1 MNIHETVNFLRSN
14 PVFWSRLGFCY
25 DPPLCDENGNIIV
38 FDNNFENYTKT
49 HDAFSLAGVKV
60 HTCIL
65 HSGWVG
71 VDKYDY
77 SVCDRV
83 LSSLFASG
91 KTEYFIPRIKLN
103 PPIDWCKESPTELLV
118 YENGPRDIEGI
129 KALIDT
135 EKQDWLGYDS
145 EKGYYNAKGWQDTRP
160 NVGGVISL
168 QSFSSQKW
176 LKDAGET
183 LSRLI
188 EHIESS
194 PYAEKIIAYHIAFG
208 ACGESMLWGRQ
219 WGKFG
224 DYGISN
230 QKHFLD
236 WGIKKYG
243 GKEQLYKA
251 WGEEAK
257 KEIIP
262 PSHLR
267 ENAEKL
273 YKDDISDCHSIDYD
287 LYMGEVTTNA
297 IMHFADIVHSKT
309 NKPFGTF
316 YGYILHMPRAAY
328 TGHLS
333 FKRLLDS
340 GKIDF
345 FAAPKS
351 YRRSAPGEPGGE
363 MAPTVSVNATSLWLD
378 ECDNRT
384 HLSSD
389 TIGGVAAN
397 AEETYAVQLREFC
410 KNISHNSGLWYMD
423 LGGNWYNDSGIMKN
437 IEKIVTANNK
447 LRKMPHESVAEIAI
461 IVDEN
466 AVLKGHPNHVLKT
479 EEFIRELQLCG
490 AHIDI
495 IFSHD
500 VGSLNLKN
508 IKLAV
513 LLTPYYITDSETAYL
528 KKQIS
533 EKGKL
538 LFVGKTN
545 CNTEGEFTVEVETLY
560 TELRKLVEAAGVN
573 CIAPE
578 NSAVYADNRI
588 VSVFPRE
595 DITFVPNLPVN
606 KKITDIFTGEP
617 YEYGK
622 PISIKAKMAKAFII
636 E

>member
-1 MNIHETVNFLRSN
+1 MQREQAVKFLREN

-25 DPPLCDENGNIIV
+25 DPHRYDENGETIV
-38 FDNNFENYTKT
+38 FSKNFSDFSTV
-49 HDAFSLAGVKV
+49 HDMFSDAGIRV

-71 VDKYDY
+71 VNKYDY
-77 SVCDRV
+77 TLCDKV
-83 LSSLFASG
+83 LETLFASG
-91 KTEYFIPRIKLN
+91 KSEYFIPRIKLN
-103 PPIDWCKESPTELLV
+103 VPVDWCAEYPAEVCV
-118 YENGPRDIEGI
+118 YDNGPRDEEEI
-129 KALIDT
+129 KELVGT
-135 EKQDWLGYDS
+135 EKHDWIGYDS
-145 EKGYYNAKGWQDTRP
+145 EIGYYNANGWQDDRP
-160 NVGGVISL
+160 NVGGTIAL
-168 QSFSSQKW
+168 QSFSSKKW
-176 LKDAGET
+176 LSDAGEALT
-183 LSRLI
+183 RLI
-188 EHIESS
+188 DHIENSQ
-194 PYAEKIIAYHIAFG
+194 YGNKIIAYHIAFG
-208 ACGESMLWGRQ
+208 TSGESMLWGRTT
-219 WGKFG
+219 GKFA

-230 QKHFLD
+230 KKHFLD
-236 WGIKKYG
+236 YLVKKYG
-243 GKEQLYKA
+243 SKEAVASIL
-251 WGEEAK
+251 GEDAI

-262 PSHLR
+262 YPELR
-267 ENAEKL
+267 QTKEYRDET
-273 YKDDISDCHSIDYD
+273 DRWSIDYD
-287 LYMGEVTTNA
+287 LFVGEVTTDA
-297 IMHFADIVHSKT
+297 IMYFADIVHSKT

-588 VSVFPRE
+588 VSIFPRE
-595 DITFVPNLPVN
+595 DMTFVPNLPKD
-606 KKITDIFTGEP
+606 KKITDIFSGEP
-617 YEYGK
+617 YEYGS
-622 PISIKAKMAKAFII
+622 PISVKAKMAKAFII

>member
-183 LSRLI
+183 LTRLI

-194 PYAEKIIAYHIAFG
+194 PYAENIIAYHIAFG

-297 IMHFADIVHSKT
+297 IMHFADIVHKKT
-309 NKPFGTF
+309 NKALGTF
-316 YGYILHMPRAAY
+316 YGYILHMTRTAY
-328 TGHLS
+328 TGHLA

-340 GKIDF
+340 GKVDF

-363 MAPTVSVNATSLWLD
+363 MAPAVSVNRVSLWLD

-389 TIGGVAAN
+389 TIGGVAQN
-397 AEETYAVQLREFC
+397 LDETCAVQLREFC
-410 KNISHNSGLWYMD
+410 KNISHGSGLWYMD
-423 LGGNWYNDSGIMKN
+423 LGGNWYDDDGIMENIKKIVSANETIKN
-437 IEKIVTANNK
+437 IK
-447 LRKMPHESVAEIAI
+447 HQSVAEITV
-461 IVDEN
+461 IVDEYS
-466 AVLKGHPNHVLKT
+466 VLKT
-479 EEFIRELQLCG
+479 HPERTVQTENFLRELQLCG
-490 AHIDI
+490 APVDV

-500 VGSLNLKN
+500 IGN
-508 IKLAV
+508 IDLSKTKLAV
-513 LLTPYYITDSETAYL
+513 LITPHYLTDAEVINLRKE
-528 KKQIS
+528 IS
-533 EKGKL
+533 ENGKL
-538 LFVGKTN
+538 LTVGE
-545 CNTEGEFTVEVETLY
+545 TEAKGDFNVSEETDY
-560 TELRKLVEAAGVN
+560 KALRKLVESADVD
-573 CIAPE
+573 CLAPE
-578 NSAVYADNRI
+578 NCAVYADNRI
-588 VSVFPRE
+588 VSFFPRE
-595 DITFVPNLPVN
+595 SVSFIPKIADELYDIYT
-606 KKITDIFTGEP
+606 
-617 YEYGK
+617 GK
-622 PISIKAKMAKAFII
+622 PLDKTVPLTVKGRLGRAFVRR
-636 E
+636 

>member
-1 MNIHETVNFLRSN
+1 MNRYETVSFLRSN

-103 PPIDWCKESPTELLV
+103 PPIDWCKENPTELLV
-118 YENGPRDIEGI
+118 YENGPGDIEGI

-145 EKGYYNAKGWQDTRP
+145 EKGYYNAEGWQDPRP

-168 QSFSSQKW
+168 QSFSSEKW
-176 LKDAGET
+176 LKDAGEA

-219 WGKFG
+219 WGRFG

-236 WGIKKYG
+236 WSVKKYG

-251 WGEEAK
+251 WGEEAE

-297 IMHFADIVHSKT
+297 IMHFADIVHKKT
-309 NKPFGTF
+309 NKAFGTF
-316 YGYILHMPRAAY
+316 YGYILHMTRTAY
-328 TGHLS
+328 TGHLA

-340 GKIDF
+340 GKVDF

-351 YRRSAPGEPGGE
+351 YSRSAPGEPGGE
-363 MAPTVSVNATSLWLD
+363 MAPAVSVNRVSLWLD

-389 TIGGVAAN
+389 TIGGVAQN
-397 AEETYAVQLREFC
+397 LDETCAVQLREFC
-410 KNISHNSGLWYMD
+410 KNISHGSGLWYMD
-423 LGGNWYNDSGIMKN
+423 LGGNWYDDDGIMENIKN
-437 IEKIVTANNK
+437 IVSANETIKNVK
-447 LRKMPHESVAEIAI
+447 HRSVAEITV
-461 IVDEN
+461 IVDEYS
-466 AVLKGHPNHVLKT
+466 VLKT
-479 EEFIRELQLCG
+479 HPERTVKTENFLRELQLCG
-490 AHIDI
+490 APVDV

-500 VGSLNLKN
+500 IGN
-508 IKLAV
+508 IDLSKTKLAV
-513 LLTPYYITDSETAYL
+513 LITPRYLTDAESINLRKE
-528 KKQIS
+528 IS
-533 EKGKL
+533 ENGKL
-538 LFVGKTN
+538 LTVG
-545 CNTEGEFTVEVETLY
+545 ETKVKGDFNVSEETDY
-560 TELRKLVEAAGVN
+560 KALRKLVESAEVD
-573 CIAPE
+573 CLAPE
-578 NSAVYADNRI
+578 NCAVYADNRI
-588 VSVFPRE
+588 VSFFPRE
-595 DITFVPNLPVN
+595 TVSFIPQIADELYDIYT
-606 KKITDIFTGEP
+606 
-617 YEYGK
+617 GK
-622 PISIKAKMAKAFII
+622 PLDKTLPLTIKGRLGRAFVRR
-636 E
+636 